1 MREVRIGKNDS
12 GQRADKFLK
21 KFMPDASAGFIYGSL
36 RKKKIR
42 LNGKSLKPSTILSE
56 GDVLQFY
63 MDDEEFG
70 RDRRPLSVSG
80 ARQPFPVVY
89 QDGNILIV
97 DKPAGLLSH
106 PDSRQAGT
114 LADWIVYYLYE
125 NGEYNPQ
132 EENTF
137 TPAICN
143 RLDRNTGGLV
153 IAAKNF
159 AALQDMNLMIRER
172 WVERYYKL
180 VVVGR
185 IDEPLDISAYLI
197 KDERTNKVR
206 VEDRWSEGSDRIET
220 YIKPLKHS
228 PRGYTLL
235 EARLFTGK
243 THQIRAHLAHI
254 GHPVVGDAKYG
265 DGEIN
270 RLFRRNFG
278 LRHQFLYAYRLVF
291 KRTTPLF
298 KYLEGM
304 EVEAP
309 LPDKLRRIEEEL
321 FG

>member
-1 MREVRIGKNDS
+1 MREVLIGKNDS

-21 KFMPDASAGFIYGSL
+21 KFMPDAPAGFIYGSL
-36 RKKKIR
+36 RKKRIR
-42 LNGKSLKPSTILSE
+42 LNGKRLKPSTILSE
-56 GDVLQFY
+56 GDLLQFY
-63 MDDEEFG
+63 MNGEGFG
-70 RDRRPLSVSG
+70 RDRQSLEAPE
-80 ARQPFPVVY
+80 ARQPLPVVY
-89 QDGNILIV
+89 QDGNILIA

-106 PDSRQAGT
+106 PDGSEADT
-114 LADWIVYYLYE
+114 LSDWIVYYLYE
-125 NGEYNPQ
+125 KGEYNPR

-172 WVERYYKL
+172 RVERYYKL
-180 VVVGR
+180 VVGGI
-185 IDEPLDISAYLI
+185 IDKPLDISAYLV
-197 KDERTNKVR
+197 KDSRTNRVR

-270 RLFRRNFG
+270 RLFRKDFG

-298 KYLEGM
+298 KYLEGS
-304 EVEAP
+304 EVEVP
-309 LPDKLRRIEEEL
+309 LPEKLRSIEEEL